1 VRTAGEPSSGPARD
15 QTQASKTPERPGPVL
30 ADLLSKGQFCK
41 FKEYAAE
48 EGWALD
54 LLPAQ
59 VPAAVLAWV
68 ANPTADDFLGQ
79 RILADLGKLFPI
91 LNVNC

>member
-1 VRTAGEPSSGPARD
+1 
-15 QTQASKTPERPGPVL
+15 
-30 ADLLSKGQFCK
+30 
-41 FKEYAAE
+41 
-48 EGWALD
+48 
-54 LLPAQ
+54 
-59 VPAAVLAWV
+59 VLAWV

>member
-1 VRTAGEPSSGPARD
+1 MKVRRCSDT
-15 QTQASKTPERPGPVL
+15 GPVL